1 MSILKPMENE
11 KYLRA
16 LEAAKNVFLRYGFRR
31 VTMQDIANEAGIS
44 RPALYLLLPNKEE
57 AFKATIQ
64 QVTSD
69 SMAAIRAGLP
79 AKATAGEKL
88 RFAFEIWTVG
98 PFQIMQSSPDA
109 KDLVNCGQDFACDV
123 LAKISADFESLLIEI
138 LKPLVARD
146 KPAILPPAQIAH
158 LLASA
163 IHGFKDAAASVA
175 ELRKL
180 IHGLIALTLAA
191 LQTPKRGPQSA
202 K

>member
-1 MSILKPMENE
+1 MSILKPMESE

-64 QVTSD
+64 QVTAE

-79 AKATAGEKL
+79 AQVTAEEKL
-88 RFAFEIWTVG
+88 RFAFEIWTVR

-123 LAKISADFESLLIEI
+123 LARISSDFESLLTEI

-146 KPAILPPAQIAH
+146 KPAILPP
-158 LLASA
+158 
-163 IHGFKDAAASVA
+163 
-175 ELRKL
+175 
-180 IHGLIALTLAA
+180 T
-191 LQTPKRGPQSA
+191 
-202 K
+202 